1 MVTVMAA
8 QFEQLEQSL
17 AAMTVF
23 GVEASTFQEEED
35 FSYLGSASQV
45 ESQVV
50 TRAGHDFIHD
60 SYSVVEACS
69 SSVNSVESKE
79 ELQFD
84 YNRKKF
90 DIGQVKEKGNESDGS
105 IGSGSGRKD
114 WGSDLVEDGEYV
126 RELNKRES
134 MELDDEDFDD
144 DIEEVQVV
152 EVESEFEMP
161 PTLHGPQMQA
171 IDMLQGCRSI
181 DEFERLNLINEGTYC
196 NLRAASHLE
205 HPVLKYGVVYTAR
218 NKKTGEI
225 VPLKKIVVGSTI
237 DSIFMGTKYQ
247 HDNWILHLNFKTSNL
262 LLRNRVEPKI
272 CDLGPTQRYD
282 SPLKAYSQMAKEP
295 LFNGKSDFDQIDKIF
310 KILGTPSERIWPE
323 FVKLPGIKCNFA
335 RQPYNRL
342 REKFLPTMFAG
353 ISTVAESGYN
363 GLITY
368 DLKKRLT
375 AEEALKHEWFREGP
389 LPKFK
394 KFMPTFP
401 ARSEHYSRET
411 GKSRV
416 NEDDYGGQLIY
427 ALGMQIIQIL
437 SRLENLEWHFHGGD
451 SYTALL
457 LSKQGTRTSRTLSPN
472 IVRRELND
480 VYN

>member
-50 TRAGHDFIHD
+50 TR
-60 SYSVVEACS
+60 
-69 SSVNSVESKE
+69 
-79 ELQFD
+79 
-84 YNRKKF
+84 
-90 DIGQVKEKGNESDGS
+90 GQVKEKGNESDGS

-196 NLRAASHLE
+196 NLRAASHLGIP
-205 HPVLKYGVVYTAR
+205 HIT
-218 NKKTGEI
+218 
-225 VPLKKIVVGSTI
+225 
-237 DSIFMGTKYQ
+237 
-247 HDNWILHLNFKTSNL
+247 
-262 LLRNRVEPKI
+262 LR
-272 CDLGPTQRYD
+272 
-282 SPLKAYSQMAKEP
+282 
-295 LFNGKSDFDQIDKIF
+295 
-310 KILGTPSERIWPE
+310 
-323 FVKLPGIKCNFA
+323 
-335 RQPYNRL
+335 
-342 REKFLPTMFAG
+342 
-353 ISTVAESGYN
+353 
-363 GLITY
+363 
-368 DLKKRLT
+368 
-375 AEEALKHEWFREGP
+375 
-389 LPKFK
+389 
-394 KFMPTFP
+394 
-401 ARSEHYSRET
+401 
-411 GKSRV
+411 
-416 NEDDYGGQLIY
+416 
-427 ALGMQIIQIL
+427 
-437 SRLENLEWHFHGGD
+437 
-451 SYTALL
+451 
-457 LSKQGTRTSRTLSPN
+457 
-472 IVRRELND
+472 
-480 VYN
+480 